1 MAYVMGI
8 FKEFDVKIANARI
21 QTIKNRTRNL
31 LLIQKREGVR
41 YDEILKLLESE

>member
-1 MAYVMGI
+1 MAYVLGV

-31 LLIQKREGVR
+31 LLIQKQAGVKFS
-41 YDEILKLLESE
+41 EILKLLESE